1 MKSLLPLLLILIL
14 SACSSSQSQKEM
26 SEYKGLTENSEAAMR
41 APYVLMISIDGYRH
55 DYTKKYAPRFLSKF
69 AKEGVALR
77 SLIPS
82 FPTKTFPNH
91 YSLVTGLY
99 PGHHGIVANH
109 FYAPD
114 LDLEYKLS
122 DRDAVTNPKFYSGV
136 PLWNLSQ
143 EQGMMS
149 ATYFWPGSEAPI
161 GDKYPSYWEVYDHGA
176 PHERRIEKVMSWLRL
191 PEKNRPHFLTL
202 YFSDVDSAGHRYGP
216 DSAEVKEAIEA
227 VDSSIEKLYAQ
238 IEALD
243 FPVNVIIVSDHGM
256 TEIKRERSILLNDA
270 FKKEDEKK
278 LLEDFKTVGSGP
290 IVQFYYEGNDSKK
303 AESLN
308 KLVRI
313 LNRSSSKVR
322 AYKPSKAPSR
332 WNLAG
337 NPRMGDVFAVSSMG
351 VFIGMKG
358 DRLMP
363 GNHGY
368 DTEGSRDMHS
378 IFYAK
383 GPAFKSGRIYP
394 SAKNIDVYPLVAK
407 ILGLKLT
414 HEIDGNIKPMQSL
427 LK

>member
-1 MKSLLPLLLILIL
+1 MKMKSLLSLLLILIL
-14 SACSSSQSQKEM
+14 GACSSSQKGMKQ
-26 SEYKGLTENSEAAMR
+26 YQGLTENSEAAMK
-41 APYVLMISIDGYRH
+41 APYVLLISIDGYRH
-55 DYTKKYAPRFLSKF
+55 DYTKKYAPRFLSQF
-69 AKEGVALR
+69 AKEGASLR

-114 LDLEYKLS
+114 LKLEYKLS
-122 DRDAVTNPKFYSGV
+122 DRDAVTNASFYSGV
-136 PLWNLSQ
+136 PLWNLTQ

-161 GDKYPSYWEVYDHGA
+161 GEKYPSYWEVYDHGA
-176 PHERRIEKVMSWLRL
+176 PHDRRIEKVMSWFNL

-227 VDSSIEKLYAQ
+227 VDDSLQKLYAQ
-238 IEALD
+238 IEKLS

-256 TEIKRERSILLNDA
+256 TEIKRERSLLLNDA
-270 FKKEDEKK
+270 FKKEEDKK
-278 LLEDFKTVGSGP
+278 LLEDFKTIGSGP
-290 IVQFYYEGNDSKK
+290 IVQFYYEGADNKK

-308 KLVRI
+308 ELMRI
-313 LNRSSSKVR
+313 LNRFNSKVR
-322 AYKPSKAPSR
+322 AYKPSKAPAR

-337 NPRMGDVFAVSSMG
+337 NSRMGDVFAVSSMG

-358 DRLMP
+358 DRLLP

-368 DTEGSRDMHS
+368 DTDQPRDMHS
-378 IFYAK
+378 IFYAQ
-383 GPAFKSGRIYP
+383 GPAFKAGRVYP
-394 SAKNIDVYPLVAK
+394 SAKNVDVYPLIAK
-407 ILGLKLT
+407 ILGLELT
-414 HEIDGNIKPMQSL
+414 HNIDGNIKGLNSL